1 MSSTIAMTLTGSEVE
16 LDTAT
21 VDSFKSGLRGEL
33 LTTEAADYDAARAV
47 WNAMI
52 DKRPALIVRC
62 RGAADVIRAVNFA
75 REHGLLLSV
84 RGGGHSVAG
93 TALCDGGMMID
104 LSLMRGICVD
114 PVGRTARAEPGLTWK
129 ELDHET
135 LAFGLATTG
144 GTVSSTGIAGL
155 TLGGGVGWQM
165 ARHGLTCDNLLSAD
179 IVTADGRL
187 LTAGPSQHE
196 DLFWAV
202 RGGGGNFGIVTSFEY
217 QLYPMESTIAGG
229 MMLYPMEQARDVLR
243 FYRGYSQNAP
253 DDLTA
258 FAGLLTTPDGH
269 NVAAIIAA
277 WFGPPDQAAQHLEPL
292 RKFGVPLAD
301 LIGQIPYGQLQKM
314 FDAATPSG
322 LRRYW
327 KSGYFPE
334 LPDDLIDA
342 ILKHATT
349 KTSPYSLIL
358 FFHIHGKAAQVAP
371 DATAF
376 GARTTQWDF
385 DIIPQWQ
392 AAVEDRRHIE
402 WARGFWKEVEPFTKG
417 VYVNHLDT
425 DDGATRV
432 RAAYGRNYDRL
443 VSIKRKYDLGNLF
456 RVNNNISPLV
466 ERV

>member
-1 MSSTIAMTLTGSEVE
+1 VNITIATRLTGSEVV
-16 LDTAT
+16 LDDAT
-21 VDSFKSGLRGEL
+21 VDSFKAGLRGEL
-33 LTTEAADYDAARAV
+33 ITTDAADYDAARAV

-62 RGAADVIRAVNFA
+62 RGAADVISAVNFA
-75 REHGLLLSV
+75 RGHELLVSV

-93 TALCDGGMMID
+93 TALCDGGLMID
-104 LSLMRGICVD
+104 LSLMRGIRVD
-114 PVGRTARAEPGLTWK
+114 PVSRTARAEPGLTWK

-165 ARHGLTCDNLLSAD
+165 ARYGLTCDILLSAD
-179 IVTADGRL
+179 IVMADGRL
-187 LTAGPSQHE
+187 LTASPSQHE
-196 DLFWAV
+196 DLFWGM

-217 QLYPMESTIAGG
+217 QLYPMDPTIVGG

-258 FAGLLTTPDGH
+258 FAGLLTTPDGQ
-269 NVAAIIAA
+269 NVVAIIAV
-277 WFGPPDQAAQHLEPL
+277 WFGPPDQAAHQLEPL

-301 LIGQIPYGQLQKM
+301 LIGQMPYGQLQTI
-314 FDAATPSG
+314 FDAAAPHG

-342 ILKHATT
+342 ILKHALT

-358 FFHIHGKAAQVAP
+358 FFHIHGKAARMPP

-376 GARTTQWDF
+376 GARATQWDF

-392 AAVEDRRHIE
+392 AAVEDRQHIE
-402 WARGFWKEVEPFTKG
+402 WARGFWKEVEPFAKG
-417 VYVNHLDT
+417 VYANHLDT
-425 DDGATRV
+425 DDDARV

-443 VSIKRKYDLGNLF
+443 VSIKSKYDPGNLF
-456 RVNNNISPLV
+456 RVNNNIPPSV
-466 ERV
+466 ERA